1 MKYAIIEDGSKQYR
15 VFEGGVIEV
24 DHFKS
29 DIGEQVDMERVL
41 LIAEDEQISVGTPLI
56 EGALVQATVI
66 GQIKGPKVVVFKY
79 KPRNRYR
86 VKKGHRQQYTQLKIV
101 SISTG

>member
-56 EGALVQATVI
+56 EGAKVQATVI
-66 GQIKGPKVVVFKY
+66 GQVKGPKMVVFKY

-86 VKKGHRQQYTQLKIV
+86 VKKGHRQQYTQLKID